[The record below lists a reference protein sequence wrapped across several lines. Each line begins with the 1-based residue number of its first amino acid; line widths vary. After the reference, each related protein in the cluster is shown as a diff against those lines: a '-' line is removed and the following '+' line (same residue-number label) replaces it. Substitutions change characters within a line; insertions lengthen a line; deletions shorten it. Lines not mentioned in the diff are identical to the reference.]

1 MHRSVALA
9 AVCLLIG
16 APWLRS
22 EEERR
27 HPRNSLVRV
36 VTVGTDRL
44 AADPVALPLGCRPR
58 VCRR

>member
-44 AADPVALPLGCRPR
+44 AAADKGGLLEATI
-58 VCRR
+58 